1 MVGDV
6 TVENKIGDAIVH
18 RIIRA
23 HREGSPW
30 KCCVVIPLLP
40 GFPFPVDHTDASSV
54 SSFQSRY
61 CVIEAHYCPTLR
73 FVSSWN
79 VKTEL
84 YAVALTPFL
93 LACVEKTSMYALF
106 SVLVMVH

>member
-1 MVGDV
+1 MGDV

-23 HREGSPW
+23 HREGIPW

-54 SSFQSRY
+54 SSYQSRH
-61 CVIEAHYCPTLR
+61 CAIEAHRCLTLR
-73 FVSSWN
+73 FVSSLN
-79 VKTEL
+79 AKTEL
-84 YAVALTPFL
+84 YVVAPIPFL

-106 SVLVMVH
+106 PAPVMVD